1 MLDKIIDRILDR
13 YYARK
18 LEKNISIIFNVR
30 GIDAKFIY
38 SEEIL
43 EVRTKKREYKDDY
56 YTSTFFLSYNECIY
70 CLANINEFNK
80 KIIQILNEKYGGE
93 K

>member
-18 LEKNISIIFNVR
+18 LAKNISLIFEVR
-30 GIDAKFIY
+30 GIDAEYKY
-38 SEEIL
+38 TEKTL
-43 EVRTKKREYKDDY
+43 VVRTKKREYKDDY
-56 YTSTFFLSYNECIY
+56 YKSILSLSYDECIY
-70 CLANINEFNK
+70 CLANINEFDK
-80 KIIQILNEKYGGE
+80 RIFQILNEKYGGE

>member
-18 LEKNISIIFNVR
+18 LEKNISFVFKAR

-38 SEEIL
+38 SKEIL
-43 EVRTKKREYKDDY
+43 NVCTKKRKYKDDY
-56 YTSTFFLSYNECIY
+56 YTNTFSLSYNECIY

-80 KIIQILNEKYGGE
+80 KIIQILNEKHGGE
-93 K
+93 N